1 MKKIVRLT
9 ESDLVRIVKR
19 VINEQNESKE
29 QLEAKIKKTFG
40 ISSFCNVRNKTYPY
54 NEDVKKLQEI
64 LKQQRYN
71 ASPEGK
77 IGVYLKPD
85 GILGPKTLGVLC
97 PA

>member
-40 ISSFCNVRNKTYPY
+40 ISSFCDVRNKTYPY

-64 LKQQRYN
+64 LKQRGEKAY
-71 ASPEGK
+71 PDYKTGED
-77 IGVYLKPD
+77 LKTD
-85 GILGPKTLGVLC
+85 GILGRNTLSVLC
-97 PA
+97 PW